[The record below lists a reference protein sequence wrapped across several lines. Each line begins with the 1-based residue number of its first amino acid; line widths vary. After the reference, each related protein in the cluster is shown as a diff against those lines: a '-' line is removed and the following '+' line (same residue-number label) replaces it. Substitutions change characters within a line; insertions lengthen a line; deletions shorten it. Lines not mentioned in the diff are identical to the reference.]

1 MREAAHLAGKML
13 DEVSRLGQQCLQLGH
28 DGEDAASCAMHLTR
42 RVTGDCQVG
51 S

>member
-13 DEVSRLGQQCLQLGH
+13 DEVGRLGQQCLQPGH